1 MLETL
6 RRLWDNTYLR
16 ITLVVL
22 AIFFVGWLLRRTQIA
37 WGSFTMAYVLA
48 YIANPL
54 VQRLEKRAR
63 GRWLGVLLV
72 MLIIL
77 IFWVFGVILLVQII
91 DQLLELRDP
100 VADLLASLQ
109 NAIQRLPTWA
119 EQVAPLW
126 LVDLIAQNREAL
138 NEYLANLRNTLLLEL
153 HNNATDVLRGVG
165 GVLGFIL
172 QAVLVYI
179 LTGYV
184 LAGYPRITEGFY
196 QLFPER
202 SRHLVYDLSS
212 KLDHTVGSYIRAKTW
227 EAIIVGLVS
236 WLVLWILG
244 VPQAAGLGFVAG
256 LLNPIPYV
264 GPTLSVVPVVLLALT
279 QSWQLALAAGIAMV
293 IIQQL
298 DGHILAPVLLS
309 RAVKISP
316 VMVIV
321 ALLFGSSLFG
331 FWGVLLAIPAA
342 AFGQILYNDYYLTS
356 KWYKRGSRP
365 EDTALFDDA

>member
-16 ITLVVL
+16 ITFVVV
-22 AIFFVGWLLRRTQIA
+22 AIFCLGWLLRRTQIA
-37 WGSFTMAYVLA
+37 WGSFAMAYVIA
-48 YIANPL
+48 YIANPF
-54 VQRLEKRAR
+54 VTRLEKNVR
-63 GRWLGVLLV
+63 GRWLGVLVV
-72 MLIIL
+72 MLVIL
-77 IFWVFGVILLVQII
+77 VFMVFGVVLLIQII

-100 VADLLASLQ
+100 VANLLTSLQ
-109 NAIQRLPTWA
+109 GFIQSLPTWA

-126 LVDLIAQNREAL
+126 LVDLISQNREAL
-138 NEYLANLRNTLLLEL
+138 NDYLANTRNMLLANLQ
-153 HNNATDVLRGVG
+153 NNATDVLRGVG
-165 GVLGFIL
+165 GILGFIL
-172 QAVLVYI
+172 QAILVYI
-179 LTGYV
+179 MTGYV
-184 LAGYPRITEGFY
+184 LAGYPQISQGFY

-202 SRHLVYDLSS
+202 SRHLVYDLTD
-212 KLDHTVGSYIRAKTW
+212 KLDHTVGNYIRAKTW
-227 EAIIVGLVS
+227 EAIIIGVVT
-236 WLVLWILG
+236 WLILTIMG

-264 GPTLSVVPVVLLALT
+264 GPTLSVAPVVLLALT
-279 QSWQLALAAGIAMV
+279 QSWQLALAAGIVMV
-293 IIQQL
+293 VIQQL

-331 FWGVLLAIPAA
+331 FWGVLLAIPTA

-356 KWYKRGSRP
+356 KWYKRGSNP
-365 EDTALFDDA
+365 QDTKLFEDV